1 MVEIVL
7 SFDLNVD
14 ILIKIIIMK
23 VILDCE
29 IVVNYY
35 IILFDFLSFK
45 MYIVYVNVID
55 LNDNILRFF

>member
-23 VILDCE
+23 VIIDCE